1 MAPAQ
6 FETSSPYRA
15 SRDRSPRR
23 DRSRSPRR
31 HHEHSRHKRRR
42 TASPRPIVLPFNS
55 RQLTK
60 RDFAEYKPVF
70 ALYLDIQKQL
80 VLEELAEDEVKGRW
94 KSFVGKWNRGELA
107 EGWYDPATKQ
117 KAVQSSNTV
126 PTKPPSPARQRR
138 PSPDYASGAPPQD
151 ADTDSDEDAIGPALP
166 SQHVRSRRA
175 GPAVPSVQDLELRN
189 EQILEDS
196 ANYQADIR
204 YERKVDRN
212 IQKVRL
218 EELVPRADPGSRERQ
233 LDKKREV
240 AATHRSF
247 REAKSPGAEEVGEG
261 KLMGDDGIEAFKSR
275 KKEMERKKNERE
287 IRKEELLRAR
297 LAEREE
303 MLEKHKA
310 KEEKTMEMLKALA
323 RERFG

>member
-1 MAPAQ
+1 M
-6 FETSSPYRA
+6 
-15 SRDRSPRR
+15 
-23 DRSRSPRR
+23 
-31 HHEHSRHKRRR
+31 
-42 TASPRPIVLPFNS
+42 
-55 RQLTK
+55 LTMM
-60 RDFAEYKPVF
+60 V
-70 ALYLDIQKQL
+70 
-80 VLEELAEDEVKGRW
+80 
-94 KSFVGKWNRGELA
+94 
-107 EGWYDPATKQ
+107 
-117 KAVQSSNTV
+117 
-126 PTKPPSPARQRR
+126 
-138 PSPDYASGAPPQD
+138 
-151 ADTDSDEDAIGPALP
+151 
-166 SQHVRSRRA
+166 
-175 GPAVPSVQDLELRN
+175 